1 MKCVYAYLAALGGGV
16 GLLVLVGAHAEVL
29 HGLTSVPLAA
39 EEDGVRASGRTEG
52 KLVEGEDLT
61 TSLEDALLGGS
72 GETEGSNRELGDL
85 KQTNVI
91 GDGANDDDDLRI
103 TVGRVLGLLH
113 DAGEGNGGAVG
124 LGEEETVEDRLN
136 RK

>member
-1 MKCVYAYLAALGGGV
+1 M
-16 GLLVLVGAHAEVL
+16 LVGAHAKVL
-29 HGLTSVPLAA
+29 HGVTSVPLAA
-39 EEDGVRASGRTEG
+39 EENGVRASGRAEG
-52 KLVEGEDLT
+52 ELVEGENLAAR
-61 TSLEDALLGGS
+61 LEDALLGRGS
-72 GETEGSNRELGDL
+72 ETKGSNRELGDL

-91 GDGANDDDDLRI
+91 GNSADDDNDLRV

-113 DAGEGNGGAVG
+113 DAGKGNGGAVG